1 MSPETAISIRNLS
14 KEYYRAEKSS
24 PFSRKSN
31 KGTGFLAVNDISI
44 DIQKGEVVCISGHNG
59 SGKSTL
65 LKMIAEVTQPTSGEI
80 EIDGKVAAILE
91 IGIGFQP
98 EISGYE
104 NIFLSG
110 AMYGLK
116 KSEIEKK
123 IDRIID
129 MFGFPEFINTPVKY
143 YSSGMY
149 MRLAFSII
157 VNIEADIYLFDE
169 VTSVGDT
176 EFRTKVTREISRLK
190 SNNATIL
197 VVTHTPALFSR
208 ISDKFIIFD
217 KGRISISKSIDTR
230 NNMGKINNL
239 PHISEDKLANLK
251 EIHQDNISFDITD
264 VSIKTSAIDMN
275 CIFDEKMD
283 ICTTVNYD
291 IDDSV
296 LMLMTINDMLGN
308 IIASSSIEIKIG
320 SATSKEITFEIPS
333 GYLKP
338 SPISLGFEILNNEK
352 KSLVSYPNIISTPYD
367 NNDIWAGYIKM
378 PIKVSER

>member
-24 PFSRKSN
+24 PFSRKST
-31 KGTGFLAVNDISI
+31 KGTGFLAVNNISLDIK
-44 DIQKGEVVCISGHNG
+44 KGEIVCITGHNG

-65 LKMIAEVTQPTSGEI
+65 LKMIAEVTQPTAGEI
-80 EIDGKVAAILE
+80 EIDGKVASILE

-123 IDRIID
+123 IDKIID

-217 KGRISISKSIDTR
+217 KGRISVSKSIDTP
-230 NNMGKINNL
+230 NNIGKVNAL
-239 PHISEDKLANLK
+239 PHFSEDQLANLK
-251 EIHQDNISFDITD
+251 EIHDDTISFDITD
-264 VSIKTSAIDMN
+264 ICLKTSAIDHER
-275 CIFDEKMD
+275 IFDEKME
-283 ICTTVNYD
+283 ICATVNYD
-291 IDDSV
+291 IDKSV

-308 IIASSSIEIKIG
+308 IIASSSIEMPTG

-338 SPISLGFEILNNEK
+338 STISLGFEILNNEK
-352 KSLVSYPNIISTPYD
+352 KSLISYPNIISTPND
-367 NNDIWAGYIKM
+367 NKDKWSGYIDL
-378 PIKVSER
+378 PIRASEK

>member
-1 MSPETAISIRNLS
+1 
-14 KEYYRAEKSS
+14 
-24 PFSRKSN
+24 
-31 KGTGFLAVNDISI
+31 
-44 DIQKGEVVCISGHNG
+44 
-59 SGKSTL
+59 
-65 LKMIAEVTQPTSGEI
+65 
-80 EIDGKVAAILE
+80 
-91 IGIGFQP
+91 
-98 EISGYE
+98 
-104 NIFLSG
+104 
-110 AMYGLK
+110 
-116 KSEIEKK
+116 
-123 IDRIID
+123 IID

-217 KGRISISKSIDTR
+217 KGRISVSKSIDTP
-230 NNMGKINNL
+230 NNIGKVNAL
-239 PHISEDKLANLK
+239 PHFSEDHLANLK
-251 EIHQDNISFDITD
+251 EIHDDTISFDITD
-264 VSIKTSAIDMN
+264 ICLKTSAIDLER
-275 CIFDEKMD
+275 IFDEKME
-283 ICTTVNYD
+283 ICATVNYD
-291 IDDSV
+291 IDKSV

-308 IIASSSIEIKIG
+308 IIASSSIEIKTG

-338 SPISLGFEILNNEK
+338 STISLGF
-352 KSLVSYPNIISTPYD
+352 
-367 NNDIWAGYIKM
+367 
-378 PIKVSER
+378 

>member
-24 PFSRKSN
+24 PFSRKAN
-31 KGTGFLAVNDISI
+31 KGTGFLAVNNISLDIK
-44 DIQKGEVVCISGHNG
+44 KGEIVCITGHNG

-65 LKMIAEVTQPTSGEI
+65 LKMIAEVTQPTAGEI
-80 EIDGKVAAILE
+80 EIDGKVASILE

-123 IDRIID
+123 IDKIID

-197 VVTHTPALFSR
+197 VVTHTPALFAK

-217 KGRISISKSIDTR
+217 KGRISVSKSIDTP
-230 NNMGKINNL
+230 NNIGKVNAL
-239 PHISEDKLANLK
+239 PQFSEEHLANLK
-251 EIHQDNISFDITD
+251 EIHDESISFDITY
-264 VSIKTSAIDMN
+264 IRFKTTTLDLER
-275 CIFDEKMD
+275 IFDEKME
-283 ICTTVNYD
+283 ICTTIKYD
-291 IDDSV
+291 IDNPV
-296 LMLMTINDMLGN
+296 LMLMTINNMLGN
-308 IIASSSIEIKIG
+308 IIASSSIEIKTG

-338 SPISLGFEILNNEK
+338 STISLGFEILDSEK
-352 KSLVSYPNIISTPYD
+352 KSLISYPNIISTPND
-367 NNDIWAGYIKM
+367 NKNKWSGYINL
-378 PIKVSER
+378 PIRASEK